1 MISLLLTSSGV
12 SNSTIADALI
22 DLLGKPIAEANA
34 LFVPT
39 GIYPFRGGPR
49 FAWSP
54 IDGASSSRMCKLG
67 WKTMG
72 VLELTALPS
81 IDKNIWLPSIE
92 EADVLLVWGG
102 DPLFLSYWMAKSGLT
117 ELLPSLSQDL
127 VYVGVSAGSMVA
139 ASTFAETYS
148 APRGAAGSPL
158 TSEEIIFSTPNGHV
172 SRTLVTAKG
181 MGLTEFAVIPHFE
194 NPDHPDAS
202 LPNAETWAARLPGP
216 VYAIDDKTAIK
227 VTKGSATI
235 VSEGQWKL
243 FTPLAR

>member
-1 MISLLLTSSGV
+1 MMKLLLTSSGI
-12 SNSTIADALI
+12 SNRTIADALVE
-22 DLLGKPIAEANA
+22 LLCKPISEANA

-39 GIYPFRGGPR
+39 GVYPFRGGPR
-49 FAWSP
+49 FAWNP
-54 IDGASSSRMCKLG
+54 IAGASASRMCNLG

-81 IDKNIWLPSIE
+81 IDQNIWQPSLE

-117 ELLPSLSQDL
+117 KLLPSLAHDL
-127 VYVGVSAGSMVA
+127 VYVGVSAGSMAV

-148 APRGAAGSPL
+148 APRGAAGTPL
-158 TSEEIIFSTPNGHV
+158 TSEEIIFSTPNGRV

-194 NPDHPDAS
+194 NPDHPDAA
-202 LPNAETWAARLPGP
+202 LPNAETWAARLPVP
-216 VYAIDDKTAIK
+216 VYAIDDKTAVK
-227 VTKGSATI
+227 VTNGSATV
-235 VSEGQWKL
+235 VSEGQWRL
-243 FTPLAR
+243 FTPLGR